1 MKPLLLK
8 IQAFGP
14 FVEKVELN
22 FKSFENHRL
31 FLIHG
36 QTGAG
41 KTTIFDAICYA
52 LYGETTHREGQKMRS
67 AFAGDSVRTI
77 VEYYFQI
84 RDRFFY
90 VKRELYVPKT
100 RKKEDDAEEVKL
112 INTQTFCETDKEGKS
127 FGVVLTKVN
136 EIEKMVKQVIGFN
149 ANQFKQIVIL
159 PQGKFDDLLRASTD
173 EKMPILKEIFNAY
186 LFERIA
192 DILDKTKKDF
202 QEKTKEIR
210 NGIEM
215 QFSSVEDVTN
225 EGELQEKIIE
235 VENLIQEINK
245 NLPEIENQYKL
256 ALSKYEQADTLFK
269 DFKKYDEATEKLNT
283 HLLEAENIQLD
294 KNNFNTYE
302 KAEKL
307 RLPIV
312 AFQNLQK
319 EIITL
324 KEKITNQEVEA
335 EKLKTNLNKSI
346 EEEQSNIT
354 YNESITSNNELIFKY
369 EDLKPR
375 YNEIINLNTELEKL
389 IGTGKLKRNLIASL
403 NEELKKLDSQDV
415 TILEERKILE
425 PIEKDKSGLEIS
437 VKNLKEIQTKHSK
450 YLEIKKQFNQL
461 KTETENIFNLYNSA
475 SSQNTSVEQKYSLL
489 EQKWRKSQSALLAL
503 TLEDLKPCP
512 VCGSLSHPL
521 PATSTSE
528 TITDNELNIVKT
540 EKEGAY
546 LKYQEALKKYQE
558 IKIEFSAA
566 EAKVITMEDELKEN
580 SKKSFEEL
588 TNEFKILNDK
598 YIAAQKA
605 EIRIKE
611 IDYQKNDIDISII
624 EKTNAL
630 NKTNDEIKD
639 LLNTH
644 NNTKEKL
651 QILQSNI
658 PDELKTLDLLLDKIK
673 SIQLSNEEFKNKI
686 DQNLKNKES
695 LMKQL
700 STIEG
705 SLETSNQTLKG
716 LLEKSITEGA
726 NLKNLLLE
734 NNFETENVVE
744 AYLKPES
751 ERILIKN
758 KISDWESNRLKLET
772 GQKTLF
778 ESVKDKIKPEV
789 EILEKD
795 LKEKDELYKINFS
808 QLTSQNDLIK
818 NLKKVQLKVIELK
831 ENYTGLQEQE
841 NHISI
846 LSDVANGKNPSKQKF
861 ETYVL
866 SVFLDEVLLYANK
879 RLDLLSQGRYHLLIK
894 SKAGSRRDV
903 TLDLE
908 VFDHYNNKRRDV
920 QSLSGGETFFTSL
933 SLALGLADVATA
945 KAGGI
950 KLDAIFIDE
959 GFGTLDAETLDL
971 AIKTLTT
978 LEGEHRMV
986 GIISHVAELK
996 ERIPGRLEV
1005 IKGKNG
1011 SVLKISA

>member
-52 LYGETTHREGQKMRS
+52 LYGEGTLRDGQKMRS
-67 AFAGDSVRTI
+67 AFANDSLRTI

-84 RDRFFY
+84 GERFY
-90 VKRELYVPKT
+90 CAKRELRVPKT
-100 RKKEDDAEEVKL
+100 RNKENETEEVKL
-112 INTQTFCETDKEGKS
+112 KNTQTFYETDKDGKP
-127 FGVVLTKVN
+127 FGVVLTKVGD
-136 EIEKMVKQVIGFN
+136 IEKKVKKIIGFN

-159 PQGKFDDLLRASTD
+159 PQGKFADLLMARTED
-173 EKMPILKEIFNAY
+173 KMPILKEIFDAY

-192 DILDKTKKDF
+192 NILKNTKKEF
-202 QEKTKEIR
+202 QEKTQEIR

-215 QFSSVEDVTN
+215 QLSSVEKVKNEEELQEKVKN
-225 EGELQEKIIE
+225 EGELQEKIID
-235 VENLIQEINK
+235 VENLLLEINK

-269 DFKKYDEATEKLNT
+269 DFKKYDEATEKLNI

-307 RLPIV
+307 RLPISS
-312 AFQNLQK
+312 FQNLQK

-324 KEKITNQEVEA
+324 KEKITNQEIEA
-335 EKLKTNLNKSI
+335 EKLKINLSKSL
-346 EEEQSNIT
+346 EEEQSNLS
-354 YNESITSNNELIFKY
+354 YNESIKSNNELLFKY
-369 EDLKPR
+369 EELKPG
-375 YNEIINLNTELEKL
+375 YNEINNLNTELEKL
-389 IGTGKLKRNLIASL
+389 IGTGKRKRNLIVPL
-403 NEELKKLDSQDV
+403 NEELKKLEARDISL
-415 TILEERKILE
+415 IEERKKLE
-425 PIEKDKSGLEIS
+425 SIEKNKSGLEIS

-450 YLEIKKQFNQL
+450 YLEIQKQFNQL
-461 KTETENIFNLYNSA
+461 KTETESKFNLYNSA
-475 SSQNTSVEQKYSLL
+475 SSQNSSIEHKYSSL

-503 TLEDLKPCP
+503 TLEDSKPCP

-521 PATSTSE
+521 PATSTNE

-546 LKYQEALKKYQE
+546 LKYQDALKKYQK
-558 IKIEFSAA
+558 IKIEFSST
-566 EAKVITMEDELKEN
+566 EAKMITMEDELKEN
-580 SKKSFEEL
+580 ANKTLEEL
-588 TNEFKILNDK
+588 NNEFKILNDK

-658 PDELKTLDLLLDKIK
+658 PEQLKTLDLLLDKIK
-673 SIQLSNEEFKNKI
+673 SIQLSNEGFKNKI

-695 LMKQL
+695 LIKQL
-700 STIEG
+700 STIQG

-716 LLEKSITEGA
+716 LQEKLITEGA

-758 KISDWESNRLKLET
+758 KISDWGNR
-772 GQKTLF
+772 
-778 ESVKDKIKPEV
+778 
-789 EILEKD
+789 
-795 LKEKDELYKINFS
+795 
-808 QLTSQNDLIK
+808 
-818 NLKKVQLKVIELK
+818 
-831 ENYTGLQEQE
+831 
-841 NHISI
+841 
-846 LSDVANGKNPSKQKF
+846 
-861 ETYVL
+861 
-866 SVFLDEVLLYANK
+866 
-879 RLDLLSQGRYHLLIK
+879 
-894 SKAGSRRDV
+894 
-903 TLDLE
+903 
-908 VFDHYNNKRRDV
+908 
-920 QSLSGGETFFTSL
+920 
-933 SLALGLADVATA
+933 
-945 KAGGI
+945 
-950 KLDAIFIDE
+950 
-959 GFGTLDAETLDL
+959 
-971 AIKTLTT
+971 
-978 LEGEHRMV
+978 
-986 GIISHVAELK
+986 
-996 ERIPGRLEV
+996 
-1005 IKGKNG
+1005 
-1011 SVLKISA
+1011 

>member
-14 FVEKVELN
+14 FAEKVELN

-67 AFAGDSVRTI
+67 AFADDSVRTI
-77 VEYYFQI
+77 IEYYFQI

-100 RKKEDDAEEVKL
+100 RKKEEETEEVKL
-112 INTQTFCETDKEGKS
+112 INTQTFCETDKDGKP
-127 FGVVLTKVN
+127 FGVALTKIN

-159 PQGKFDDLLRASTD
+159 PQGKFDDLLRATTD

-192 DILDKTKKDF
+192 DLLEKTKKDF

-210 NGIEM
+210 NGIDN
-215 QFSSVEDVTN
+215 QLSLVEVTN
-225 EGELQEKIIE
+225 ELELQEKIIE
-235 VENLIQEINK
+235 TENLLLEINK

-256 ALSKYEQADTLFK
+256 ALNKYEQADTLFK
-269 DFKKYDEATEKLNT
+269 DFKKYDEATGKLNT
-283 HLLEAENIQLD
+283 HLLDARNIQLD

-307 RLPIV
+307 RLHIA

-335 EKLKTNLNKSI
+335 EKLKINLNKSL
-346 EEEQSNIT
+346 EEEQANLIF
-354 YNESITSNNELIFKY
+354 NESIKNNNELIFKY
-369 EDLKPR
+369 EELKPR

-389 IGTGKLKRNLIASL
+389 ISNGKLKRNLITSL
-403 NEELKKLDSQDV
+403 SEELKKSEAQGVAL
-415 TILEERKILE
+415 IEERKKLE
-425 PIEKDKSGLEIS
+425 TIEKDKSGLEIS

-450 YLEIKKQFNQL
+450 YLETKKQFNLL
-461 KTETENIFNLYNSA
+461 KIETENKFKIYNSA
-475 SSQNTSVEQKYSLL
+475 SSQNSSVEQKYSSL

-503 TLEDLKPCP
+503 TLEDSQPCP

-521 PATSTSE
+521 PASSTNE
-528 TITDNELNIVKT
+528 TVTDNELNIVK
-540 EKEGAY
+540 KKNEGAY
-546 LKYQEALKKYQE
+546 FKYQEALKKYQE

-566 EAKVITMEDELKEN
+566 EAKVITIEDELKEN
-580 SKKSFEEL
+580 AKKSFEEL
-588 TNEFKILNDK
+588 NNEFKILNDK
-598 YIAAQKA
+598 FIAAQKA

-658 PDELKTLDLLLDKIK
+658 PEELKTLELLIKKIK
-673 SIQLSNEEFKNKI
+673 SIQLENEELKNKI
-686 DQNLKNKES
+686 EQNLKNKES
-695 LMKQL
+695 LIKQL
-700 STIEG
+700 STIQG
-705 SLETSNQTLKG
+705 SLETSYQTLKG
-716 LLEKSITEGA
+716 LLEKSITEDV

-734 NNFETENVVE
+734 NGFKNESVVE

-758 KISDWESNRLKLET
+758 KISEWETNKLKLET
-772 GQKTLF
+772 SQKTLF
-778 ESVKDKIKPEV
+778 ESVKDKVKPEI
-789 EILEKD
+789 EILEKEK
-795 LKEKDELYKINFS
+795 KEKEELYKMNFS
-808 QLTSQNDLIK
+808 RLTSQNDLIK
-818 NLKKVQLKVIELK
+818 NLNKVQQKIIELK
-831 ENYTGLQEQE
+831 ENYTSLQEQE

-879 RLDLLSQGRYHLLIK
+879 RLDLLSQGRYHMLIK
-894 SKAGSRRDV
+894 SKAGSRRDA

-908 VFDHYNNKRRDV
+908 VLDYYNNKRRDV

-1005 IKGKNG
+1005 VKAKNG